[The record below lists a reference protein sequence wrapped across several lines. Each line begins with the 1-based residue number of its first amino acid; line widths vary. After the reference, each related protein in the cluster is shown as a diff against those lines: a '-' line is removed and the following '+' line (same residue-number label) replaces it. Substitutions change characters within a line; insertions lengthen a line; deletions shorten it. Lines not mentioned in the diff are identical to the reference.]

1 MRARFV
7 GLLALALLGA
17 ACSGGNAGPAS
28 GSTKSPDPVH
38 ALISELGS
46 RGVSVQDKESA
57 SEPFFSA
64 PGRLLLL
71 NGQEVRVFGFASEG
85 EATAV
90 AKAVSPDGYSVGAS
104 GGLTTVT
111 QVDWVAKPHFYRSGS
126 LIILYVGD
134 DAAIRQLLSAAVGP
148 PFAGGA

>member
-1 MRARFV
+1 MGALLIAFKWPIAVV
-7 GLLALALLGA
+7 GVVGLALLLLRGA
-17 ACSGGNAGPAS
+17 I
-28 GSTKSPDPVH
+28 TRLVDRVH
-38 ALISELGS
+38 QTLGS
-46 RGVSVQDKESA
+46 LHRTADKLRLQHQIL
-57 SEPFFSA
+57 
-64 PGRLLLL
+64 GRIADDLQLRAD
-71 NGQEVRVFGFASEG
+71 QEVRVFRFASES

-90 AKAVSPDGYSVGAS
+90 VGAISPDGYSVGAS
-104 GGLTTVT
+104 GGLTTIS